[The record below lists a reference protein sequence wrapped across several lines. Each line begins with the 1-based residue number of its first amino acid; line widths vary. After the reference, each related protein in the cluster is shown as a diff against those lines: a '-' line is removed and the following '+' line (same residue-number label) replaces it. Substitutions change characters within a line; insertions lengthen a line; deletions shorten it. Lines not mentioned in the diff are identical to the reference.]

1 MTIRRFYPGGALK
14 LEMRCRNGVPHG
26 PARQFYESGQLQ
38 IDMNYKNGIPS
49 GPYTLYYETGN
60 PQMTA
65 TLQDGKVSGQV
76 QRFKADGTPIDPA
89 LFWGD
94 NEEKLWVAGDVFV
107 PWETCLTQ
115 AINSSLGLLM
125 TETAWAEGFEYEND
139 GQTYFIPLKQ
149 WRTPEQADAVKNGG
163 ISKQTA
169 LCSLRGHS
177 AVCRQP
183 IILTFWGL
191 MFYCMEERVF
201 WMASAMAAAMAFLV
215 PSLCSLLSSSGFV
228 RKPHSTSTAGKSM
241 WVVTR

>member
-1 MTIRRFYPGGALK
+1 MTIRRFYPGGVLK

-89 LFWGD
+89 LLWGE

-149 WRTPEQADAVKNGG
+149 WRTPEQADTEIQNAGYTLRVAVNRSPWSG
-163 ISKQTA
+163 
-169 LCSLRGHS
+169 
-177 AVCRQP
+177 P
-183 IILTFWGL
+183 I
-191 MFYCMEERVF
+191 V
-201 WMASAMAAAMAFLV
+201 
-215 PSLCSLLSSSGFV
+215 SSSGCFQEKTGV
-228 RKPHSTSTAGKSM
+228 ELGALVADCVQRFRQKHHDTLEYAGLLQQGYGFSI
-241 WVVTR
+241 TLFQYGRER